1 MSHLDRVF
9 DLMDKWRHFPAYQ
22 LERRSD
28 VLFAAYL
35 PEVLQEFFGL
45 EISAL
50 IPEFPVHIRTIDPA
64 DDTNRSLKID
74 YLAID
79 NETGLAALVEF
90 KTDMASRRA
99 KQDWYLERAQEVGL
113 ARLLEGLRSIYQA
126 TNQKGKYRV
135 LLNELEAAGLIR
147 WISEHE
153 FVPTEAEYEIKIYYL
168 QPMRGDEAKPVI
180 SFDDVAEVV
189 SSHDD
194 ELSRRFAQSLKEW
207 AEVEP
212 GKPRRTSQR

>member
-1 MSHLDRVF
+1 MSHLDSVF

-50 IPEFPVHIRTIDPA
+50 IPEFPVHIKTIDPA
-64 DDTNRSLKID
+64 DDSNRSFKID

-79 NETGLAALVEF
+79 NETRLAALIEF
-90 KTDMASRRA
+90 KTDMASRRE

-113 ARLLEGLRSIYQA
+113 IRLLEGLRNIYQA
-126 TNQKGKYRV
+126 TKQKGKYRV

-147 WISEHE
+147 WISEDE
-153 FVPTEAEYEIKIYYL
+153 FVPVEHEYKIKIYYL
-168 QPMRGDEAKPVI
+168 QPIRGDEAKPVI
-180 SFDDVAEVV
+180 SFDDVADVV
-189 SSHDD
+189 SSYED

-212 GKPRRTSQR
+212 GKQRGAS